1 MKLKRFMATAWIY
14 HFIHSFISFSYL
26 LFFIY
31 LTVELWKFVLN
42 GAISI
47 ILTVYRLSFFLKD

>member
-1 MKLKRFMATAWIY
+1 MKLKRFMATAWIF
-14 HFIHSFISFSYL
+14 HFIYL